1 MISSESIV
9 KYEQSHQ
16 SRKSTFIQENERP
29 KRKYTKHSDS
39 IKKKSKLEAD
49 KMSYQNY
56 SNIDNLSPPPSN
68 SSISV
73 SSTSS
78 SSNSLFSF
86 SNLLPYQ
93 THDSSAML
101 NSDHYNY
108 QSQYETHFTNHCN
121 FKIYGNPNGNDVKSN
136 NKSMQS
142 SSSKL
147 DFSDLMSDDDEE
159 DDNDE
164 SFDSSKSPRRH
175 SGRRGSGY
183 NSKQSN
189 EQRRAANMRERR
201 RMQSIN
207 DAFEKLRTQLP
218 TLPYEKKISKVDT
231 LKMAIGYINFLTE
244 TLNNDTR
251 YNSQSGGAKEIKKF
265 IYVFK
270 NFGIYSF
277 SFQLKYF
284 SKKCLFVYLF
294 LKNILKI

>member
-16 SRKSTFIQENERP
+16 SRKSSFIEETQRP

-39 IKKKSKLEAD
+39 INKKSKVEAD
-49 KMSYQNY
+49 KINYQNY
-56 SNIDNLSPPPSN
+56 SSIANIDNLSPPPSN
-68 SSISV
+68 SSLSAS

-78 SSNSLFSF
+78 SNSLLSF
-86 SNLLPYQ
+86 SNMLPYQ

-101 NSDHYNY
+101 NSDQYSY

-121 FKIYGNPNGNDVKSN
+121 YKIYGNSNGNDVKSN

-147 DFSDLMSDDDEE
+147 DYSDLMSDYE
-159 DDNDE
+159 DQDE
-164 SFDSSKSPRRH
+164 SFDSSKSPRRY
-175 SGRRGSGY
+175 SGRRGSGF
-183 NSKQSN
+183 NSNQTT

-270 NFGIYSF
+270 NFGKS
-277 SFQLKYF
+277 
-284 SKKCLFVYLF
+284 LFT
-294 LKNILKI
+294 